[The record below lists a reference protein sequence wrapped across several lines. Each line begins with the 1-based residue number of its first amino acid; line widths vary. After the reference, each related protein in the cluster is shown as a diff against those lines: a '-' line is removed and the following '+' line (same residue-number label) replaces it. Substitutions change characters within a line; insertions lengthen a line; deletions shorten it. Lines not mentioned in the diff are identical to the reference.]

1 MTTLR
6 IIAALCAAAATSH
19 AVHAQSLFLSGSGTD
34 PLTEANPAEPIRG
47 LSLTLVEP
55 PVPREYEIH
64 DIITIIVDESSS
76 ATAKQEL
83 DTEKEYLLS
92 AGVRSFINP
101 RELAQGT
108 IRTTN
113 PALVIDA
120 GYGSEYEG
128 EGEYRRIDRMTTR
141 ITATIIDVK
150 PNGNLVLEAKKTVG
164 KDAEI
169 QTVVLAGMCR
179 GEDVTDNNTILST
192 QLADL
197 VVMMINE
204 GEVKKGADKGVIT
217 KALDTV
223 FNF

>member
-6 IIAALCAAAATSH
+6 IIVALGTAAVTSH
-19 AVHAQSLFLSGSGTD
+19 AAQAQSLFLSGSSVD
-34 PLTEANPAEPIRG
+34 PLTEANPAEPMRG

-76 ATAKQEL
+76 AYSKAQL
-83 DTEKEYLLS
+83 DTDKEYLLT
-92 AGVRSFINP
+92 GGIRSFIDP
-101 RELAQGT
+101 SDLLEGTVRSQRQGV
-108 IRTTN
+108 
-113 PALVIDA
+113 VIDA

-128 EGEYRRIDRMTTR
+128 DGLYRRTDSLTTR

-169 QTVVLAGMCR
+169 QTVVLAGVCR

-217 KALDTV
+217 RALDTV